1 MSESL
6 TINTLNRGHYTYTHR
21 GQRLEWDQVMRIRE
35 GERLKKKLEKPQSRP
50 HKAGGKGGA
59 RTLDLPPE
67 QAQSVFH
74 FSTPRRVGFD
84 TQ

>member
-35 GERLKKKLEKPQSRP
+35 GERLKKNWKNPNQGPTRLAERAELAPWTCLQSR
-50 HKAGGKGGA
+50 
-59 RTLDLPPE
+59 LSQCLISLPPE
-67 QAQSVFH
+67 
-74 FSTPRRVGFD
+74 G
-84 TQ
+84 

>member
-1 MSESL
+1 MGPGSEDKRRRAS
-6 TINTLNRGHYTYTHR
+6 
-21 GQRLEWDQVMRIRE
+21 E
-35 GERLKKKLEKPQSRP
+35 KKLEKPQSRP